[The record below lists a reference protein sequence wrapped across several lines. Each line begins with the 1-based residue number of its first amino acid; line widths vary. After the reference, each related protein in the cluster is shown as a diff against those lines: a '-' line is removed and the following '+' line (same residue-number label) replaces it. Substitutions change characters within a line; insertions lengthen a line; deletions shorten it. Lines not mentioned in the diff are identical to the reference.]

1 MSRSISHLRLPQ
13 LRGNQFHRCEHT
25 SDDSHEAT
33 QALQLLLE
41 SAGTKGIKEQRL
53 LDWFGTSTARIALL
67 AHASGRPPPKYIARE
82 LIFNGMRADFALL
95 EVPKSSDI
103 PPRLVLVEFQ
113 GALPNSLFE
122 SRGRTL
128 LYWGR
133 DFLDGFSQLMD
144 WHFFRYHAPMGQK
157 VASLIADCRRPVETT
172 FLLVAGLQEY
182 SKDELSERR
191 LAWWSSTLSLGA
203 GFRVV
208 RFDDISR
215 EARHWL
221 ESCGKWK
228 PDGPPAVPVTASKEN
243 RRPASGTAG
252 PRNNK
257 AALAGRPHAVSM
269 AGAGAGA

>member
-1 MSRSISHLRLPQ
+1 MSRRRSHLKLPQ
-13 LRGNQFHRCEHT
+13 LRGNHFHRCDHT
-25 SDDSHEAT
+25 SDDSHDAT
-33 QALQLLLE
+33 L
-41 SAGTKGIKEQRL
+41 
-53 LDWFGTSTARIALL
+53 
-67 AHASGRPPPKYIARE
+67 
-82 LIFNGMRADFALL
+82 ALL
-95 EVPKSSDI
+95 EIPRASDV

-221 ESCGKWK
+221 EACGKWK
-228 PDGPPAVPVTASKEN
+228 PDGPPAVTGRVGQKGSRFPT
-243 RRPASGTAG
+243 GTAE

-257 AALAGRPHAVSM
+257 AALTGRPLVVSA